1 MLWTEWV
8 EEGSIYLR
16 QEEQRRE
23 ASQKRLTQAQILT
36 AMALFCSCSL
46 NKKKSTSPDM
56 WKGLL
61 EGSAIVTCPGEGKNT
76 SCLRVLVTFYS
87 SWDTASLSVLQS
99 SHTSIFWVLKP
110 RKLASV
116 VYLRGADLLPGM
128 CLTHLPLAW
137 CENPSK
143 APFPEKGS
151 QSLWPKVMEL
161 NRFPMGRASGV
172 QATPTPGGPRE
183 MGRNPSREPEAGPKP
198 GLMLAMPFSSTL
210 IQILV

>member
-1 MLWTEWV
+1 
-8 EEGSIYLR
+8 
-16 QEEQRRE
+16 
-23 ASQKRLTQAQILT
+23 
-36 AMALFCSCSL
+36 MALFRSCSL

-61 EGSAIVTCPGEGKNT
+61 EGSAIVTCPGEGKNS

-87 SWDTASLSVLQS
+87 SWNTAPLSVLQS
-99 SHTSIFWVLKP
+99 SHTSIFSWVLKP

-116 VYLRGADLLPGM
+116 VYLRGAGLLPGM

-161 NRFPMGRASGV
+161 NRFLMGRASGV
-172 QATPTPGGPRE
+172 QARPTPGGPRE
-183 MGRNPSREPEAGPKP
+183 MGRNPSRKPEAGPKL
-198 GLMLAMPFSSTL
+198 GLMLVMPFSSTL